1 MWKVKWEHLCVDW
14 YGHLHIHRTLVILS
28 FSQNYHN
35 ILLSYHIFICLWH
48 QLCVT
53 QISCFQFL
61 YIESCLG
68 VTECLLFAKW
78 IRVKTSMFG
87 LYHSDQCPTLL
98 SDYSNQE
105 QIIHTCFCV
114 CNNVINVFIYFF
126 NKENKLI
133 TH

>member
-1 MWKVKWEHLCVDW
+1 MRAFMC
-14 YGHLHIHRTLVILS
+14 RLVWS
-28 FSQNYHN
+28 FTYTQDTGYTIIFSKYHN

-61 YIESCLG
+61 YIKSCLG

>member
-1 MWKVKWEHLCVDW
+1 MRAFMC
-14 YGHLHIHRTLVILS
+14 RLVWS
-28 FSQNYHN
+28 FTYTQDTGYTIIFPKYHN

-105 QIIHTCFCV
+105 KIIHTCFCV
-114 CNNVINVFIYFF
+114 CNNIINVFIYF
-126 NKENKLI
+126 LI
-133 TH
+133 KKIS